1 MPSISKP
8 LQAKPSSTLGGCA
21 CPCPFMYDMH
31 PAVKRGDA
39 DAGGK
44 PEEAP
49 DEQQRPLGRRAVA
62 ELVTLLPPGRPRLP
76 RRRGGRRAAVDVVMS
91 PPARE
96 PAVQVPQQL
105 AHAVPS
111 RGRWRVR
118 VGGGRQRGGAGAQR
132 LEVAVRHGARAGQ
145 ERELSAIASKLG
157 SPARWPAVDL
167 GDLWRAISSAVGRWR
182 GGQRGR
188 CVGGR

>member
-8 LQAKPSSTLGGCA
+8 LQAKPSSALGGCA

-31 PAVKRGDA
+31 PAVKRGNA
-39 DAGGK
+39 DAGGE

-49 DEQQRPLGRRAVA
+49 DEQQRPLGRRAVP
-62 ELVTLLPPGRPRLP
+62 ELVTFLLPPGRPRLP
-76 RRRGGRRAAVDVVMS
+76 RRRRGRRAAVGVVMA

-111 RGRWRVR
+111 RGRRRVG

-157 SPARWPAVDL
+157 SRARWHAADL
-167 GDLWRAISSAVGRWR
+167 GDLSRAISSAVGDGEAGRR
-182 GGQRGR
+182 GG
-188 CVGGR
+188 VGGR